1 MHITHTKTYF
11 EKDFE
16 IKNLG
21 AYHDLYVKNDTLL
34 LADVFSNF
42 QNKCLEINQLDPAH
56 AFSAPG
62 LAW

>member
-1 MHITHTKTYF
+1 MHITQTKTYF

-16 IKNLG
+16 IKKLG

-42 QNKCLEINQLDPAH
+42 QNKCLEINRLDPAH